1 MSKVHALHEGVKN
14 GDLAGMKAILDAD
27 PGLANAVSATDVRG
41 TYPLHVAAEFGQA
54 EAARLLMTYGADPSL
69 LDAEN
74 GAIPLGWAA
83 FFGRPGVVAALL
95 EAGSEPSQ
103 RNTHGLTPLGCA
115 VGGTQGKWRQF
126 SDATVDEWQRCAE
139 LIRSRGGVE

>member
-1 MSKVHALHEGVKN
+1 MSRARELHDTVKN
-14 GDLAGMKAILDAD
+14 GDLAGMRALLDAD
-27 PGLANAVSATDVRG
+27 RGLANAVSPTDARG
-41 TYPLHVAAEFGQA
+41 TYPLHVAAEFGRA
-54 EAARLLMTYGADPSL
+54 EAAQLLLRYGADQSL

-74 GAIPLGWAA
+74 AAIPLGWAA

-103 RNTHGLTPLGCA
+103 RNKHGLTPLGCA

-126 SDATVDEWQRCAE
+126 SNATVDEWEKCAE
-139 LIRSRGGVE
+139 LIRSHGGAE